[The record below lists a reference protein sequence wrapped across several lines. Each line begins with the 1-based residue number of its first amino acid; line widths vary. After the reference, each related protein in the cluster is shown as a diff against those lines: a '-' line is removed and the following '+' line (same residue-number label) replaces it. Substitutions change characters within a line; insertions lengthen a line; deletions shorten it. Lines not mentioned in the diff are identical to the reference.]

1 MLDFETCGTC
11 SASMQQFHPTDGVKA
26 EAVVHCYS
34 EWYFLQEGGG
44 RMGAAVILTTPKPT
58 WRVSPPWEEHVCAEG
73 ISHSI
78 SNHLAKH
85 KNKTQVLR
93 ILWFFFFNCSF
104 YYFFPILFIN
114 NSHIIQYMVSRVM
127 RCIKSNHLYLN
138 KMENN

>member
-93 ILWFFFFNCSF
+93 ILWFFFLIVPFITFFLFFLSIILISFNTW
-104 YYFFPILFIN
+104 FPVLCVVSN
-114 NSHIIQYMVSRVM
+114 QIIYT
-127 RCIKSNHLYLN
+127 
-138 KMENN
+138 